1 MTKREIM
8 NLFFTEQFN
17 ILCGSMKKKQQ
28 MFKEIIRLPEFKKEL
43 KRLLKKY
50 RTLED
55 TEGYSREFFLTV

>member
-1 MTKREIM
+1 MKNNYGPTPIEFQKIVE
-8 NLFFTEQFN
+8 N
-17 ILCGSMKKKQQ
+17 MKKKQP

-55 TEGYSREFFLTV
+55 MEGYRRNFF